1 MYLNKNRLLPESFT
15 EMVLLNC
22 DEHKYNSRA
31 KNSFRLPYCK
41 KNVQTF
47 SFRFQGPKLFYSLS
61 TEIQNAS

>member
-1 MYLNKNRLLPESFT
+1 MYLYKNRLLPESFT

-22 DEHKYNSRA
+22 DEHKYNTRA
-31 KNSFRLPYCK
+31 KNSLRLPYCR